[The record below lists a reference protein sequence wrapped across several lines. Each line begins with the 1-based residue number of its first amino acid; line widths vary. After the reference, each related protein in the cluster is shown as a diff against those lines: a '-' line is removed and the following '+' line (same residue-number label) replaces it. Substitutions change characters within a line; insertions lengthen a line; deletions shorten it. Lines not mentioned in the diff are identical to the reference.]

1 MPLGLRLLERLNF
14 TLYPASRM
22 VGDTLGD
29 WIRRLREQRNLTLR
43 ALAEQTGFSPSFL
56 SQVETGQASPSLSSM
71 ERIAT
76 ALGVTLGQFF
86 HAAEGS
92 VRPVVRKDARPKI
105 TSQWSKAEIEGLG
118 SGDPGVRLEPI
129 LVTLEPGATSGNSAH
144 ASPRDQFAFVLE
156 GEVTLTHA
164 QLDHVMTAG
173 DSATIRSGIPRRWRN
188 DSTQPAR
195 IVIVEG

>member
-1 MPLGLRLLERLNF
+1 
-14 TLYPASRM
+14 M

-56 SQVETGQASPSLSSM
+56 SQVETGHASPSISSM
-71 ERIAT
+71 ERIAS

-92 VRPVVRKDARPKI
+92 VRPIVPAAERAQLG
-105 TSQWSKAEIEGLG
+105 SQWSKAVIEGLG

-129 LVTLEPGATSGNSAH
+129 LVTLEPGGTSGNHTYTSL
-144 ASPRDQFAFVLE
+144 RDQFAFVLD
-156 GEVTLTHA
+156 GEVILTHGHD
-164 QLDHVMTAG
+164 DHVMRAG
-173 DSATIRSGIPRRWRN
+173 DAATIRSGVPKRWRN
-188 DSTQPAR
+188 ESAHPTR
-195 IVIVEG
+195 VVIVDG

>member
-1 MPLGLRLLERLNF
+1 
-14 TLYPASRM
+14 M
-22 VGDTLGD
+22 VGDSLGD

-56 SQVETGQASPSLSSM
+56 SQVETGQASPSISSM

-92 VRPVVRKDARPKI
+92 VRPIIRGNARPRLS
-105 TSQWSKAEIEGLG
+105 SQWSKAEIEGLG

-129 LVTLEPGATSGNSAH
+129 LVTLEPGATSGNNAH
-144 ASPRDQFAFVLE
+144 ASTRDQFAFVLE
-156 GEVTLTHA
+156 GEVTLTHG
-164 QLDHVMTAG
+164 LDEHVMTSG

-188 DSTQPAR
+188 DSARPAR
-195 IVIVEG
+195 VVIVEG